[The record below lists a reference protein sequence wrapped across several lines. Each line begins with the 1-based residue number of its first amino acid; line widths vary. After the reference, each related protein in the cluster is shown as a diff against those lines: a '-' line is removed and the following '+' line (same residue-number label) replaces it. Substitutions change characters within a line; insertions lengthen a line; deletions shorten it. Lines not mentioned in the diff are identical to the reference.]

1 MPPRRGRLWFL
12 GISPDYP
19 STPDHPEPG
28 AYLLEGG
35 RLTRWG
41 RAEGLLN
48 GRVYAFAEGSDG
60 SYWFGTL
67 GGLSRWH
74 QGEWSHWTRYDG
86 LRTNMVFAL
95 AAGDETILV
104 CDDEDLVLGAISS
117 LLEIR
122 GYTVLRSKSG
132 RGALE
137 VASSYAGQI
146 ALLAT
151 DVIMPGM
158 NGPELAKRLTQMR
171 PNMKVMYM
179 SGYPSDVL
187 KASQAE
193 GEDTEFPQ
201 KPPMGDALFRCVRK
215 VLDQA
220 SSRVPVAVES

>member
-1 MPPRRGRLWFL
+1 MKRSWFA
-12 GISPDYP
+12 
-19 STPDHPEPG
+19 T
-28 AYLLEGG
+28 
-35 RLTRWG
+35 TRT
-41 RAEGLLN
+41 
-48 GRVYAFAEGSDG
+48 S
-60 SYWFGTL
+60 
-67 GGLSRWH
+67 
-74 QGEWSHWTRYDG
+74 
-86 LRTNMVFAL
+86 
-95 AAGDETILV
+95 
-104 CDDEDLVLGAISS
+104 VLGAISS

-187 KASQAE
+187 KAGQAE
-193 GEDTEFPQ
+193 GEDIEFLQ

-220 SSRVPVAVES
+220 SSRVL